1 MPIHERLSGV
11 GRVSEQGLSLTNPAE
26 KAGAEP
32 FDLLCFRVGG
42 RRYAIT
48 VFKVEGVLPRPAVR
62 RLIGAPPA
70 VTGIARLRERTVP
83 VIDLATLVHPQA
95 PAGDFQSV
103 LLTDCDRRLLAFGID
118 EVEGIA
124 RLSWDEVMRP
134 PRGAGRHA
142 LVMGVVR
149 DDHGLV
155 QLLDFE
161 QLIAQVAPL
170 ADRALR
176 VDTPPPPAGADHVLV
191 VDDSR
196 LARGR
201 VQAALEQGGWRV
213 TAAGDGA
220 EALAWLARSDRE
232 SPEALQCLRVVV
244 SDIEMPGLDGYAL
257 CRRLRQD
264 SRFSGLRLLLHT
276 SLSGS
281 FDTESVRRCGADDFL
296 SKFDAPE
303 LARRVHRLAQ
313 DDGPEEAGHEAG

>member
-1 MPIHERLSGV
+1 MQSA
-11 GRVSEQGLSLTNPAE
+11 S
-26 KAGAEP
+26 AEP

-48 VFKVEGVLPRPAVR
+48 VFKVEGVLPRPRVR

-70 VTGIARLRERTVP
+70 VAGIARLRDRTVP
-83 VIDLATLVHPQA
+83 VIDLAMLVHPEA
-95 PAGDFQSV
+95 PAGHYESV
-103 LLTDCDRRLLAFGID
+103 LLTDCDRKLLAFGID
-118 EVEGIA
+118 EIEGIL
-124 RLSWDEVMRP
+124 RLTWGDVMRP
-134 PRGAGRHA
+134 PRGTGRHA

-155 QLLDFE
+155 QLLEFE

-170 ADRALR
+170 AETALQT
-176 VDTPPPPAGADHVLV
+176 DTPPPPADAGHVLV

-201 VQAALEQGGWRV
+201 VQTALEQGGWQV
-213 TAAGDGA
+213 TVAGDG
-220 EALAWLARSDRE
+220 EQALSWLNRIDRE
-232 SPEALQCLRVVV
+232 APEQLQCLRVVV

-257 CRRLRQD
+257 CRRLRDD
-264 SRFSGLRLLLHT
+264 SRFRDLRLLLHT

-303 LARRVHRLAQ
+303 LARRVYRLAADQ
-313 DDGPEEAGHEAG
+313 GGDDDAVPARSRPGA

>member
-1 MPIHERLSGV
+1 MPSA
-11 GRVSEQGLSLTNPAE
+11 S
-26 KAGAEP
+26 AEP

-48 VFKVEGVLPRPAVR
+48 VFKVEGVLPRPRVR

-70 VTGIARLRERTVP
+70 VAGIARLRDRTVP
-83 VIDLATLVHPQA
+83 VIDLAALVHPEA
-95 PAGDFQSV
+95 PAGHYESV
-103 LLTDCDRRLLAFGID
+103 LLTDCDRNLLAFGID
-118 EVEGIA
+118 EIEGIL
-124 RLSWDEVMRP
+124 RLTWGDVMRP
-134 PRGAGRHA
+134 PRGTGRNA

-155 QLLDFE
+155 QLLEFE

-170 ADRALR
+170 AETALQT
-176 VDTPPPPAGADHVLV
+176 DTPPPPADAGHVLV

-201 VQAALEQGGWRV
+201 VQAALEQGGWQV
-213 TAAGDGA
+213 TVAGDG
-220 EALAWLARSDRE
+220 EQALSWLNRMDRE
-232 SPEALQCLRVVV
+232 APEQLQCLRVVV

-257 CRRLRQD
+257 CRRLRDD
-264 SRFSGLRLLLHT
+264 SRFRDLKLLLHT

-303 LARRVHRLAQ
+303 LARRVYRLAADEGVDEVPPQ
-313 DDGPEEAGHEAG
+313 AERQLGA